1 MGWTFSHSPAAFL
14 RAAEPFLLARPVE
27 NSVLLTV
34 TDTLRRRGLSA
45 YGDEPP
51 LFGWWRP
58 AQDPDPAGADA
69 AAYRGPSH
77 DADADLGPD
86 PAPHPG
92 APTVQAAFLRT
103 PPHPPLLT
111 RAPAAAAAELAA
123 AWAAEPLAEV
133 RGDHEAVTAFADAWS
148 ARARAPYRV
157 TERIRFHELG
167 TLVPRVPGPPGHAR
181 IADAADREL
190 LIRWQQEMD
199 AEIGHPTPG
208 RPTVADDAI
217 LHGLRTLWIGP
228 GGEPVAMA
236 GRTLEVA
243 GSVRVVAVYTPPGQ
257 RGRGYAGG
265 AVTAVTQ
272 AALDA
277 GVHRVLLVTDLAN
290 PVSNG
295 LYHRLGY
302 RPVRDGLRVAL
313 GAGEA
318 AGVPDAAG
326 GTRGASGVGRDAAG
340 GTREVPAEAVGAPG
354 VGRGAPD
361 HDRHAPA

>member
-27 NSVLLTV
+27 NSVVLTV
-34 TDTLRRRGLSA
+34 TDTLRRRGPSA
-45 YGDEPP
+45 YGQEPP
-51 LFGWWRP
+51 VFGWWRP
-58 AQDPDPAGADA
+58 AGEPVEGPDASGAEPAAYPDPAQ
-69 AAYRGPSH
+69 
-77 DADADLGPD
+77 DLGPD
-86 PAPHPG
+86 GGVPA
-92 APTVQAAFLRT
+92 VQAAFLRT
-103 PPHPPLLT
+103 PPNPPLLT
-111 RAPAAAAAELAA
+111 RAPVAAAAELAA
-123 AWAAEPLAEV
+123 ALAAEPLAEV

-148 ARARAPYRV
+148 ARSRAPYRV
-157 TERIRFHELG
+157 VERIRFHELG

-181 IADAADREL
+181 IADAADRDL
-190 LIRWQQEMD
+190 LIRWQTEAD
-199 AEIGHPTPG
+199 AEIGHGTPG
-208 RPTVADDAI
+208 RPTAADDAI

-318 AGVPDAAG
+318 
-326 GTRGASGVGRDAAG
+326 GRAQ
-340 GTREVPAEAVGAPG
+340 GAPG
-354 VGRGAPD
+354 AGRDVSGEGRGVPGQ
-361 HDRHAPA
+361 DRHAPA

>member
-1 MGWTFSHSPAAFL
+1 MGWTFSDDPAAFL
-14 RAAEPFLLARPVE
+14 HAAEPFLLRRPVE

-34 TDTLRRRGLSA
+34 TDTLRRRGLAA

-51 LFGWWRP
+51 AFGWWRP
-58 AQDPDPAGADA
+58 GTAGADPA
-69 AAYRGPSH
+69 P
-77 DADADLGPD
+77 DADA
-86 PAPHPG
+86 PA
-92 APTVQAAFLRT
+92 VEAAFLRT

-123 AWAAEPLAEV
+123 AWAGTPLTEV
-133 RGDHEAVTAFADAWS
+133 RGDHAAVTAFADAWS

-157 TERIRFHELG
+157 AERIRFHQLG
-167 TLVPRVPGPPGHAR
+167 TLTPRVPAPPGHAR
-181 IADAADREL
+181 TADAADRDV

-199 AEIGHPTPG
+199 AEIGHATPG
-208 RPTVADDAI
+208 SAAAVDDAV

-236 GRTLEVA
+236 GRTLEAA
-243 GSVRVVAVYTPPGQ
+243 GSVRVVAVYTPRAH

-265 AVTAVTQ
+265 AVTAVSQ
-272 AALDA
+272 SALDA

-302 RPVRDGLRVAL
+302 RPVRDGLRVVL
-313 GAGEA
+313 GAGSPGA
-318 AGVPDAAG
+318 QAGVPG
-326 GTRGASGVGRDAAG
+326 
-340 GTREVPAEAVGAPG
+340 
-354 VGRGAPD
+354 
-361 HDRHAPA
+361 HDRRAPA